1 MSATSASAV
10 SGDEVTAKLRE
21 IRALLPAEAFRPD
34 PWKLLPMLA
43 ATALLLGACGAV
55 RWLGWSGWLVAAS
68 AAAAVALSC
77 LAFAAHDLAHGSILR
92 GGRAQ
97 ELAELLFWSLLLVS
111 PTMWRRLHNQTHH
124 VHYSTPQ
131 DPDRPFLVGEES
143 PATRWYVWI
152 FYPNAELV
160 PWNPLVL
167 VHFVCYIARNTIA
180 ALLPPH
186 RRPSIVTNR
195 PDYQPGDT
203 RRRLVLDLGFIVAL
217 QAGLWWLAG
226 GGGPAL
232 VMLAGAQLGTSAVTM
247 GYILTNHFLN
257 PISHEVDP
265 IGGSTSVI
273 VSAWMDRIH
282 SNFSYHTEHHIFP
295 TLNSDYYPLVS
306 QHLTA
311 RFPEAYRRIPILA
324 AWRRLWGVPAFMPRP
339 R

>member
-1 MSATSASAV
+1 MNATSPAAG

-21 IRALLPAEAFRPD
+21 IRAVLPAEAFRPD
-34 PWKLLPMLA
+34 PWKLLPMAA

-55 RWLGWSGWLVAAS
+55 RWCGWSGWLVVAS

-92 GGRAQ
+92 GGCTQ
-97 ELAELLFWSLLLVS
+97 ELAELFFWSLLLVS

-131 DPDRPFLVGEES
+131 DPDRPFLQGEECVS
-143 PATRWYVWI
+143 TCWYVWV
-152 FYPNAELV
+152 FYPNAEFV
-160 PWNPLVL
+160 PWNPFVF
-167 VHFVCYIARNTIA
+167 VHFVSYIVRNTVA

-186 RRPSIVTNR
+186 RRPAVVTNR
-195 PDYQPGDT
+195 PDYLAGDT
-203 RRRLVLDLGFIVAL
+203 RRIALELGFIVAL
-217 QAGLWWLAG
+217 QTGLWWLAG
-226 GGGPAL
+226 CGGPAL
-232 VMLAGAQLGTSAVTM
+232 VMLVGAQLGTSAVTM
-247 GYILTNHFLN
+247 TYIFTNHFLN

-273 VSAWMDRIH
+273 VPAWLDRIH

-306 QHLTA
+306 QHLSA
-311 RFPEAYRRIPILA
+311 KFPDAYRRIPILG
-324 AWRRLWGVPAFMPRP
+324 AWRQLWSVPAFLPRL